1 MEQLLEVSKSC
12 ASDQVCYLLI
22 FIWAVVKWITYLYL
36 FKDQVNY
43 LYLGKDQVNYLLIN
57 VQWPG

>member
-43 LYLGKDQVNYLLIN
+43 LYLGKD
-57 VQWPG
+57 

>member
-12 ASDQVCYLLI
+12 ASDQVCYLSLSGQWLSELHI
-22 FIWAVVKWITYLYL
+22 YTCLR

-57 VQWPG
+57 VQ